1 MLRPEPTCLVIADIS
16 GYTVYLSGV
25 ELDHAHDILADLMN
39 TVVVALKP
47 SFRLAKLEGD
57 AAFAY
62 TVAETIDASILQDTI
77 EGTYFAFRRR
87 LRDIGQAS
95 RCECNACIRMPT
107 LDLKFVVHHGSVIRQ
122 RIAGRD
128 ELVGPNV
135 ILVHRLL
142 KNRVVEE
149 TGLTAYALYTGA
161 CIEAMGADPEKQGL
175 RAHVEETD
183 VAGSQTVWLRDLHAA
198 WDQELARK
206 RFEITREQAF
216 RVYECDIAAPQS
228 LVWEYVT
235 SPIRRPQWGGDMTI
249 EEVVGSGR
257 RSAGTVNHCIHGADT
272 IVEEILDWSP
282 VDYWTTRATM
292 PQPGLP
298 RIVMTDALSPIPGGT
313 HVEVRIGQPRP
324 RERPAFQML
333 MSQMDGMFQGMQAG
347 LKAAAEAE
355 AAARAAAAAEVPEP
369 PMSIPAASGRR

>member
-1 MLRPEPTCLVIADIS
+1 MIRPEPTCLVIADIS

-62 TVAETIDASILQDTI
+62 TVAETIDATILQDTI

-107 LDLKFVVHHGSVIRQ
+107 LDLKFVVHHGGVIRQ

-128 ELVGPNV
+128 ELVGTNV

-149 TGLTAYALYTGA
+149 TGLAAYALYTSG

-175 RAHVEETD
+175 RRHVEETD
-183 VAGSQTVWLRDLHAA
+183 VGGAQAVWLRDLHAA
-198 WDQELARK
+198 WEEELARK
-206 RFEITREQAF
+206 RLEITRDQAF
-216 RVYECDIAAPQS
+216 RIYETDVAAPQS

-235 SPIRRPQWGGDMTI
+235 STIRRPQWGGDMTI
-249 EEVVGSGR
+249 QEVAGTGR
-257 RSAGTVNHCIHGADT
+257 RGTGTVNHCIHGADT

-298 RIVMTDALSPIPGGT
+298 KIVMTDALRPIPGGT
-313 HVEVRIGQPRP
+313 HVEVRIGRPKP
-324 RERPAFQML
+324 RERASFEAL
-333 MSQMDGMFQGMQAG
+333 MGQMDGMFRGMQAG

-355 AAARAAAAAEVPEP
+355 AAARAAAAGETSEPEV
-369 PMSIPAASGRR
+369 SIPAGSARR